1 MKNVWKKLEE
11 SVRKWKIILTFASI
25 SVCNTMVK
33 FIGEYNV
40 KVDDKGRV
48 IFPAAFKSI
57 MPADGDMRF
66 VVRKDIFENCIE
78 MYTFAE
84 WERQSELVRSK
95 LNITFNE
102 KHAKFWRAYM
112 HNSAIVEPDAKLGRL
127 SIPKKLLELI
137 GVAREVV
144 FSGNDHKIEIWAKE
158 NVESSI
164 ISN

>member
-1 MKNVWKKLEE
+1 
-11 SVRKWKIILTFASI
+11 
-25 SVCNTMVK
+25 MVK

-66 VVRKDIFENCIE
+66 VVRKDVFEKCLE
-78 MYTFAE
+78 MYTFEE
-84 WERQSELVRSK
+84 WVRQSELVRSK

-112 HNSAIVEPDAKLGRL
+112 HNSAIVEPDAKLGRI

-137 GVAREVV
+137 GVTKEVT

-158 NVESSI
+158 NFVSGI
-164 ISN
+164 ISNEEFTSIANMLSDL

>member
-1 MKNVWKKLEE
+1 
-11 SVRKWKIILTFASI
+11 
-25 SVCNTMVK
+25 MVK

-66 VVRKDIFENCIE
+66 VVRKDVFEKCLE
-78 MYTFAE
+78 MYTIQE

-112 HNSAIVEPDAKLGRL
+112 HNSAIVEPDAKLGRI

-137 GVAREVV
+137 GVTKEVT
-144 FSGNDHKIEIWAKE
+144 FSGNDHKIEICAKE
-158 NVESSI
+158 NFESGI
-164 ISN
+164 ISNEEFTSIANMLSDL